1 MVIFLWQHFHKHSKW
16 IRNVI
21 TQKSWFAAALAAKAM
36 LCICITYCWETMSR
50 FFFNDRQQMVNDAI
64 EGVIISSRFHNLAR
78 LDTDPAIRVV
88 VRKDWNKSKVAI
100 ISGGGSGHEPAHA
113 GFVGKGMLTA
123 AVCGDLFASP
133 SVDAVLNA
141 IVAVTGDRGC
151 LLIVKNYTGDR
162 LNFGLAAEKAKKH
175 GLKVEMVIV
184 GDDISLPDNKQPRG
198 IAGTVLVH
206 KIAGFA
212 AEQGK
217 SLSDVRDIAQ
227 SACDSIASI
236 GVAMQTCNLPEQN
249 EEEGR
254 IKSGHVELG
263 LGIHGEPGASTVA
276 SQNSQETVATLVK
289 HLRKK
294 TGKEA
299 RLAVLVNN
307 LGGVS
312 SLEMAILTKELVH
325 SEMKEQIDYLIG
337 PAPLVTAL
345 DMKGFSL
352 SAIALNETF
361 IKALQADVETAGW
374 HPMVKLHAMP
384 MQKHSVIHAG
394 TQAKPSEND
403 TVKAL
408 VCRIT
413 KTLIEQEKV
422 LNALD
427 AKVGDGDTGS
437 TFAQGARD
445 IAQLNDDGKLPL
457 NDTAALLELV
467 GERLATVMGGSSG
480 VLMSIFFT
488 AAGQKVAKKQ
498 KIADAL
504 LFGLDQMKRYGGAD
518 LGDRTLIDALQPA
531 LEALKDSDLKAAV
544 KAAQDGAEATAQMH
558 KANAGRSSY
567 VNSDNLKG
575 VKDPGAVAIAAV
587 FAGLK

>member
-1 MVIFLWQHFHKHSKW
+1 
-16 IRNVI
+16 
-21 TQKSWFAAALAAKAM
+21 
-36 LCICITYCWETMSR
+36 MSR
-50 FFFNDRQQMVNDAI
+50 FFFNDRKQLVNDAI
-64 EGVIISSRFHNLAR
+64 EGVIISSRYRNLTR
-78 LDTDPAIRVV
+78 LEIDPAIRVV
-88 VRKDWNKSKVAI
+88 VRNDWDKSKVAI
-100 ISGGGSGHEPAHA
+100 ISGGGSGHEPAHV

-198 IAGTVLVH
+198 IAGTALVH

-217 SLSDVRDIAQ
+217 SLSDVKALAQ
-227 SACDSIASI
+227 QACENIASM
-236 GVAMQTCNLPEQN
+236 GVAMQTCNLPGSEDDD
-249 EEEGR
+249 EEGR
-254 IKSGHVELG
+254 IKGGHVELG
-263 LGIHGEPGASTVA
+263 LGIHGEPGASTVDT
-276 SQNSQETVATLVK
+276 QNSKEIIATLVE

-294 TGKEA
+294 TGNEA
-299 RLAVLVNN
+299 KLAVLINN

-312 SLEMAILTKELVH
+312 SLEMALLTKELAH
-325 SEMKEQIDYLIG
+325 SDLKDQLEYLIG
-337 PAPLVTAL
+337 PAPLVSAL

-352 SAIALNETF
+352 SVIALNDTF
-361 IKALQADVETAGW
+361 TKALKADVETAGW
-374 HPMVKLHAMP
+374 LPMVKHHAMP
-384 MQKHSVIHAG
+384 TQKHSVLRRDVEI
-394 TQAKPSEND
+394 TPSDNAA
-403 TVKAL
+403 VKA
-408 VCRIT
+408 VVASVA
-413 KTLIEQEKV
+413 KTLIEQENH

-437 TFAQGARD
+437 TFAEGARD
-445 IAQLNDDGKLPL
+445 IAELNDGGKLPL
-457 NDTAALLELV
+457 NDAAALLELV
-467 GERLATVMGGSSG
+467 GDRLATVMGGSSG

-488 AAGQKVAKKQ
+488 AAGQKIGEQQPLAES
-498 KIADAL
+498 L
-504 LFGLDQMKRYGGAD
+504 LFGLEQMKRYGGAD

-531 LEALKDSDLKAAV
+531 LEALRDKDLKAAA
-544 KAAQDGAEATAQMH
+544 KAAAEGAEATAKMQ

-567 VNSDNLKG
+567 VNSNSLEG
-575 VKDPGAVAIAAV
+575 VKDPGAVAVAEV
-587 FAGLK
+587 FAALAKLGS

>member
-1 MVIFLWQHFHKHSKW
+1 
-16 IRNVI
+16 
-21 TQKSWFAAALAAKAM
+21 
-36 LCICITYCWETMSR
+36 MSR
-50 FFFNDRQQMVNDAI
+50 FFYNDRKQLVNDAI
-64 EGVIISSRFHNLAR
+64 EGVIISSRFRNLTR
-78 LDTDPAIRVV
+78 LDIDPAIRVV
-88 VRKDWNKSKVAI
+88 VRNDWDKSKVAI
-100 ISGGGSGHEPAHA
+100 ISGGGSGHEPAHV

-198 IAGTVLVH
+198 IAGTALVH
-206 KIAGFA
+206 KIAGYA
-212 AEQGK
+212 AEKSK
-217 SLSDVRDIAQ
+217 SLSDVKAIAQ
-227 SACDSIASI
+227 EACDNIASI
-236 GVAMQTCNLPEQN
+236 GVAMQTCNLPGSD

-254 IKSGHVELG
+254 IKGGHVELG
-263 LGIHGEPGASTVA
+263 LGIHGEPGASTVDT
-276 SQNSQETVATLVK
+276 QNSKEIIAALVK
-289 HLRKK
+289 PLRKK

-299 RLAVLVNN
+299 KLAVLVNN

-312 SLEMAILTKELVH
+312 SLEMALLTKELAH
-325 SEMKEQIDYLIG
+325 SALKDQLEYLIG
-337 PAPLVTAL
+337 PAPLVSAL

-352 SAIALNETF
+352 SAIVLNDKF

-374 HPMVKLHAMP
+374 QPLVKLQTMP
-384 MQKHSVIHAG
+384 LQKHKVLSKSGEPKA
-394 TQAKPSEND
+394 SENEAA
-403 TVKAL
+403 KAL
-408 VCRIT
+408 VASIT
-413 KTLIEQEKV
+413 KTLIDQESH

-437 TFAQGARD
+437 TFAEGARD
-445 IAQLNDDGKLPL
+445 IAQLNDKGKLPL

-488 AAGQKVAKKQ
+488 AAGQKVSEKKPLPES
-498 KIADAL
+498 L
-504 LFGLDQMKRYGGAD
+504 LFGLEQMKRYGGAD

-531 LEALKDSDLKAAV
+531 LEALQSKDLKAAA
-544 KAAQDGAEATAQMH
+544 KAAAKGADDTAKMQ

-567 VNSDNLKG
+567 VNSNSLDG
-575 VKDPGAVAIAAV
+575 VKDPGAVAVAEV
-587 FAGLK
+587 FKNL